1 MKKAVNLL
9 LEPYINGKSVIIH
22 SGRDLY
28 DLDVNNEG
36 KITPLIESLREQAFN
51 DHNLVLIEYSKSSG
65 IYYDLRLLNN
75 SEKENVNKAL
85 NTIGICKNNNS
96 DVSNEPEF
104 VRIMRGLLK
113 LSLQKSN
120 MLLRNGTPLKFMVI
134 FHFTEHLTPNL
145 QTGYHSEDQLL
156 SIETALKLAK
166 SLGLRKSG
174 NYVIFS
180 EARQGTLENLLYQ
193 NINNVNLN
201 QPNKNDKI
209 EFITALK
216 NRYENS
222 KTEVSLNDDIIAN
235 LSSGTPNRSLEEI
248 YLSSDKTGSEIV
260 SSDIFLKKQKDIVSL
275 SEGTLESIDLSR
287 IKNQNL
293 VGSTVKKPLSI
304 LMRLAEQFKRGDTN
318 CLRNLMFCGSPS
330 SGKTV
335 MVFTAA
341 YLAGIQSFFLNSPK
355 DSYVGES
362 ERKAK
367 LMLNLLKQLGGFGI
381 IDEVE
386 MIFPLNRNSMNSD
399 SGVTQNLQGQLQ
411 QFLSDPSLSGKVLLL
426 ATSNRPNAISE
437 AMRQRWVIVPVLMPL
452 EMDFPEIILSIAKGL
467 NPELSIAVDD
477 HDLISAA
484 KLFSNAGAAPRE
496 IREALIA
503 SNAIIEGP
511 INLEHI
517 FFASKDIIPSGNLN
531 ASIFADYCA
540 LSYCR
545 NYSFLPWWDEK
556 TNSPDENFP
565 YPDYI
570 REILTDSKR
579 IDVYKLNKKIRE
591 LEPYVNI

>member
-65 IYYDLRLLNN
+65 IYYDLRLLNDN
-75 SEKENVNKAL
+75 EKENVNKAL
-85 NTIGICKNNNS
+85 NTIGICKSNNS

-335 MVFTAA
+335 MVITAA

>member
-65 IYYDLRLLNN
+65 IYYDLRLLNDN
-75 SEKENVNKAL
+75 EKENVNKAL

-335 MVFTAA
+335 MVITAA

>member
-51 DHNLVLIEYSKSSG
+51 DHNLVIIEYSKSSG
-65 IYYDLRLLNN
+65 IYYDLRLLND
-75 SEKENVNKAL
+75 SEKENANKAL

-174 NYVIFS
+174 NYVLFS

-193 NINNVNLN
+193 NINTVNLN

-304 LMRLAEQFKRGDTN
+304 LIRLAEQFKRGDKN

-335 MVFTAA
+335 MVITAA

-386 MIFPLNRNSMNSD
+386 MIFPLNRNSTNSD

-452 EMDFPEIILSIAKGL
+452 EKDFPEIILSITKGL
-467 NPELSIAVDD
+467 NPEFDISLNDQ
-477 HDLISAA
+477 DLISAA

-503 SNAIIEGP
+503 SNAIIEG
-511 INLEHI
+511 NLSLEHI
-517 FFASKDIIPSGNLN
+517 MFASKDIIPSGNLN

-545 NYSFLPWWDEK
+545 NNSFLPWWDDK

-570 REILTDSKR
+570 REILTDSNR
-579 IDVYKLNKKIRE
+579 IDVYKLNKKINE